1 MVMKKLLT
9 ITAVCLL
16 ALSACA
22 KKPEETAEPQPASA
36 EPTVEAEPVKYPPIT
51 ALDEDG
57 VKTLLKVYAS
67 VMDETFGAECDWN
80 TPFKEDDVA
89 RYYEVKNFGNAD
101 ELKEYLYTYVDEKL
115 IEETSFLNDFMV
127 VDDKFCAVRGG
138 RGYGYYGIDPTSFEM
153 TGEDQ
158 AKVPFTLMGEPQEG
172 SFAVIGFKET
182 DGAWKVVSAQLPEG
196 FN

>member
-1 MVMKKLLT
+1 MKKVLM
-9 ITAVCLL
+9 ISAVCLL

-22 KKPEETAEPQPASA
+22 KKPEETAEPQTASA
-36 EPTVEAEPVKYPPIT
+36 EPTTETETAKYPPVT
-51 ALDEDG
+51 ALDDDG
-57 VKTLLKVYAS
+57 IKTLLKVYAS

-89 RYYEVKNFGNAD
+89 RYYEVKNFANAD
-101 ELKEYLYTYVDEKL
+101 ELKEYLFAYVDEKL
-115 IEETSFLNDFMV
+115 IEETSFIYDFMM

-138 RGYGYYGIDPTSFEM
+138 RGYGYYGIDPTSFEK
-153 TGEDQ
+153 TGDNQ
-158 AKVPFTLMGEPQEG
+158 VKAQFTLMGEPQEG

-182 DGAWKVVSAQLPEG
+182 DGAWKVASAELPEG